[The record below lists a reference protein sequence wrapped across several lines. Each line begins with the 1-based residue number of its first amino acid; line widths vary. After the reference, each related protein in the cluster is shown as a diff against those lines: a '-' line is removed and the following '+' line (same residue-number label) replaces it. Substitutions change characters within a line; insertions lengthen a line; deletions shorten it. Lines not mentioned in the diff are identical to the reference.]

1 MENNK
6 IISKTHGLGIAS
18 FILGI
23 CAIISS
29 IFIFPSVLFGIL
41 SIILGII
48 SLVKKSKKV
57 MPVVGIVLSAISGVI
72 SILVICLM
80 FIFAGFVD
88 KVNNDDKLRESIG
101 DKIQEKI
108 EKFQDEVD
116 NNDELRKGL
125 TQFYNDISEG
135 ITDELDIDNKID
147 GYSFKASD
155 GSLIEFNIDGTYTW
169 YKDANNKSDNYYV
182 GKYKTYLGDRA
193 VEKIDE
199 KFGFNNEAY
208 KHNTEILRTDIYFL
222 VLDKE
227 YTVIDG
233 KKEDTVQ
240 TVHYALF
247 FYNGDTEKCD
257 GMNLNTQNIVHFT
270 KVN

>member
-1 MENNK
+1 MEDNK

-29 IFIFPSVLFGIL
+29 VFIFPSVLFGIL
-41 SIILGII
+41 SIIFGIVA
-48 SLVKKSKKV
+48 LVKKSKKV
-57 MPVVGIVLSAISGVI
+57 MPVVGIVLSAVSGII
-72 SILVICLM
+72 SIFVICLM
-80 FIFAGFVD
+80 FLFAGFVD
-88 KVNNDDKLRESIG
+88 KVNNDDKLRENIG
-101 DKIQEKI
+101 DKIQQKI

-116 NNDELRKGL
+116 NNAELKKGL

-135 ITDELDIDNKID
+135 ITDELDIENKID
-147 GYSFKASD
+147 GNSFKASD
-155 GSLIEFNIDGTYTW
+155 GSLIEFNDNGTYTW

-247 FYNGDTEKCD
+247 FYNGDEEKCD

>member
-6 IISKTHGLGIAS
+6 DMPKTNGLGIAS

-23 CAIISS
+23 CAILSS
-29 IFIFPSVLFGIL
+29 LFIFPSVLFGII

-57 MPVVGIVLSAISGVI
+57 MPVVGIVLSAVSGII
-72 SILVICLM
+72 SIFVICIM
-80 FIFAGFVD
+80 FLFAGFVD
-88 KVNNDDKLRESIG
+88 KVNSDDKLRETIV

-108 EKFQDEVD
+108 TKYQNDVD
-116 NNDELRKGL
+116 NNEEIKKSI

-135 ITDELDIDNKID
+135 ITDELDIENKID
-147 GYSFKASD
+147 GNSFKASD
-155 GSLIEFNIDGTYTW
+155 GSLIEFNVDGTYTW
-169 YKDANNKSDNYYV
+169 YKDSNNKSDNYYV
-182 GKYKTYLGDRA
+182 GKYKTYFGDRA

-227 YTVIDG
+227 YTVING

-270 KVN
+270 KVK